1 MRVRKEEVTLQFP
14 KYLETLY
21 NLREIEE
28 INVVLGQEKKRIT
41 LIIRKMRVWEMSR
54 TKK

>member
-1 MRVRKEEVTLQFP
+1 MRVRKEEVTLKFP
-14 KYLETLY
+14 KYLENPY